1 MKYIPRRA
9 EISTIKD
16 ILYPKQKK
24 KDTTWNKK
32 NLVELKE
39 LEEKVQK
46 EKLEKE
52 NEIENLPEPYK
63 LKKFKKIP
71 SKLKSD
77 TENWVNN
84 KQKSRILYTQNSSE
98 NIYMKN
104 DNLKKNKIISNI
116 NKSSSIK
123 KLPNLSSNILLQ
135 NSSSNKNIHKNNLNL
150 IYNNNEFNIEK
161 ELEKIKLEEDGKYHP
176 SLFEKSKSNREEIE
190 QLIKEYK
197 EKYGDTEVIES
208 LIKEY
213 NEIKQPKNIP
223 QEENIYNTINYDSN
237 NNIIHQPQRINNKKI
252 SKTIRANKSN
262 LLPRKD
268 DVPKFDDVP
277 LILPKINKNYILENI
292 QLISENKIPQK
303 KIIENIDDSKHRNY
317 GKVPEYI
324 KKYEMERELQ
334 KEELKKRKEEMKYP
348 KGTKLLSEDE
358 RVNTLNELL
367 KLQKAMTLQLE
378 KMPITTRTLSIKN
391 RKEELIRK
399 LDEIDKAVYLFSKKK
414 VFVKK

>member
-1 MKYIPRRA
+1 M
-9 EISTIKD
+9 
-16 ILYPKQKK
+16 
-24 KDTTWNKK
+24 
-32 NLVELKE
+32 
-39 LEEKVQK
+39 
-46 EKLEKE
+46 
-52 NEIENLPEPYK
+52 
-63 LKKFKKIP
+63 
-71 SKLKSD
+71 
-77 TENWVNN
+77 
-84 KQKSRILYTQNSSE
+84 
-98 NIYMKN
+98 
-104 DNLKKNKIISNI
+104 
-116 NKSSSIK
+116 
-123 KLPNLSSNILLQ
+123 
-135 NSSSNKNIHKNNLNL
+135 
-150 IYNNNEFNIEK
+150 
-161 ELEKIKLEEDGKYHP
+161 
-176 SLFEKSKSNREEIE
+176 
-190 QLIKEYK
+190 
-197 EKYGDTEVIES
+197 IES